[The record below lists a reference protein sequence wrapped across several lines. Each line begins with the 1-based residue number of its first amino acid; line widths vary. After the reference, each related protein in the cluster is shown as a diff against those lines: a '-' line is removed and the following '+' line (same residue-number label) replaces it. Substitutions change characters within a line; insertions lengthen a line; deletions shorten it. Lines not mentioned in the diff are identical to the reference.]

1 MLLGHSFAEE
11 LINNW
16 HFHLRILFIKSPNVI
31 EKFSGNKMAVKCQG
45 MIKQKMQ
52 CDISGSSVDY
62 VYYHVY
68 TRDPSRLFKQL

>member
-1 MLLGHSFAEE
+1 
-11 LINNW
+11 
-16 HFHLRILFIKSPNVI
+16 
-31 EKFSGNKMAVKCQG
+31 MAGKCQG

-68 TRDPSRLFKQL
+68 NGDPSRLFKQL

>member
-1 MLLGHSFAEE
+1 MLPGHSFAKE

-31 EKFSGNKMAVKCQG
+31 DKFSGNKMAVKCQ
-45 MIKQKMQ
+45 MQ